1 MAAAKPKPAKSEIK
15 QLQEELRKIDSKRV
29 DGKFLGPGGSS
40 VPAGQAILVGLLEE
54 SFEICHDVVVKNR
67 NDEIP
72 GTLHVIFERLS
83 NIKSQLENL
92 VLTQRWTLRETDLWN
107 YQVSLKE
114 IDRLRVNGKFLDS
127 EGKVPDGQ
135 LVSRVIL
142 LIPRERLDE
151 DRLDTL
157 CKSMTLS

>member
-157 CKSMTLS
+157 CANR